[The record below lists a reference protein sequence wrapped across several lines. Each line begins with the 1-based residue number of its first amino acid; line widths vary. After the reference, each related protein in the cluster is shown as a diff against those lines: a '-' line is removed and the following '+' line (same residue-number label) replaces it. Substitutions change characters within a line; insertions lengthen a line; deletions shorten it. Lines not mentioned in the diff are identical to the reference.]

1 MVQYRANR
9 PQQYIRTP
17 KEATIE
23 AIRLRTLRAK
33 ELIVKGVKAK
43 PKILAEEDI

>member
-1 MVQYRANR
+1 MVQRRANG
-9 PQQYIRTP
+9 PQQYIKIL

-23 AIRLRTLRAK
+23 AIKLRILKAK
-33 ELIVKGVKAK
+33 KLIIKGVKAK